1 MRYANVLLVV
11 LIAVCLISGSR
22 VECLAMDTGFTTEML
37 SEEDKKTFLNN
48 IKISYLECE
57 SKKDAIE
64 CFDVNEKGL
73 IVLGHETSNDKKIC
87 IYTSEGEFQYG
98 CSFECT
104 GKFGVE
110 FDGDNVII
118 YFVRSDVAVEINS
131 KGEVENVLK
140 IQDTIENNS
149 YWNNSVFQNKRT
161 QVDREYVLKN
171 DMGIL
176 NLLAS
181 SYSQLVIIDNSGNE
195 EIIYDVN
202 SEQLS
207 GMLKTFVVIFVFV
220 FIVLC
225 TVVVA
230 LIKGLRKY
238 KKLK

>member
-1 MRYANVLLVV
+1 M
-11 LIAVCLISGSR
+11 
-22 VECLAMDTGFTTEML
+22 
-37 SEEDKKTFLNN
+37 
-48 IKISYLECE
+48 
-57 SKKDAIE
+57 
-64 CFDVNEKGL
+64 
-73 IVLGHETSNDKKIC
+73 
-87 IYTSEGEFQYG
+87 
-98 CSFECT
+98 
-104 GKFGVE
+104 
-110 FDGDNVII
+110 
-118 YFVRSDVAVEINS
+118 
-131 KGEVENVLK
+131 
-140 IQDTIENNS
+140 
-149 YWNNSVFQNKRT
+149 
-161 QVDREYVLKN
+161 KN